1 MPAYEYAC
9 EACGEHFSLRQK
21 MSDPEVEACPRCGG
35 AVRRLISGG
44 AGVMTKGGATPS
56 APNACGMGGGCCS
69 PEMRAGC
76 GCAE

>member
-9 EACGEHFSLRQK
+9 QKCGDHFSQRQK
-21 MSDPEVEACPRCGG
+21 MSDPELDACPKCGG

-44 AGVMTKGGATPS
+44 AGVVSKGAS
-56 APNACGMGGGCCS
+56 APPAPACGMGGCCS
-69 PEMRAGC
+69 REMQSAC